1 MLKISKHAV
10 TYKFVKSKPSR
21 RSQDNECLK
30 EKIKA
35 IHRASRQT
43 YGAPRIHAEL
53 VENGENC
60 SRRRVARLMKVQGI
74 MAKMKKKFQVTTRAN
89 KNAVPAPNL
98 LQQNFTATRPNHRWV
113 ADFTYIA
120 TKEGWLYVATVLD
133 LFSRKIVGLS
143 MKERMT
149 DDLVIDALNQ
159 ALKHREPQIGL
170 LHHSD
175 RGSQYTSQGF
185 QKELKKHGITC

>member
-1 MLKISKHAV
+1 MLTKTLFLLPIYCNK
-10 TYKFVKSKPSR
+10 TLLP
-21 RSQDNECLK
+21 QDQTIGGL
-30 EKIKA
+30 
-35 IHRASRQT
+35 AS
-43 YGAPRIHAEL
+43 
-53 VENGENC
+53 
-60 SRRRVARLMKVQGI
+60 
-74 MAKMKKKFQVTTRAN
+74 
-89 KNAVPAPNL
+89 
-98 LQQNFTATRPNHRWV
+98 
-113 ADFTYIA
+113 FTYIA

-175 RGSQYTSQGF
+175 RGSGCTSQGF